1 MSSARGAASLLC
13 AAACLLL
20 PSCAGTRLSTTAPA
34 GVSLAGTWRFDP
46 AASDDAQKILS
57 HLRAQALKIINH
69 NIAQAQARVDAGSA
83 PPETAAV
90 VDAPALRRDPLR
102 RSTAAHIL
110 RAVIARGELLTVH
123 QSPDEIVF
131 DYGDSRRSFT
141 PGAHSVVSA
150 EGGVGDQRSGWNGR
164 SYIIII
170 KAQQGPEVT
179 DAYELGADGK
189 QLLEK
194 LHISSYELPAVD
206 LKRVYDLTSDATPH
220 QLPTGD

>member
-20 PSCAGTRLSTTAPA
+20 GSCAGSRLSTSAPA
-34 GVSLAGTWRFDP
+34 GVSLAGTWRLDA
-46 AASDDAQKILS
+46 AASDDPQPILN
-57 HLRAQALKIINH
+57 HMRAQALKIINRS
-69 NIAQAQARVDAGSA
+69 IAQAQARVDAGSA
-83 PPETAAV
+83 PPETV
-90 VDAPALRRDPLR
+90 VDAAALRRDPLR

-150 EGGVGDQRSGWNGR
+150 EGGVGDQRSGWSGR
-164 SYIIII
+164 SYIITI

>member
-20 PSCAGTRLSTTAPA
+20 GSCAGTRLSTSAPA
-34 GVSLAGTWRFDP
+34 GVSLAGTWRLDA
-46 AASDDAQKILS
+46 AASDDPQPILN
-57 HLRAQALKIINH
+57 HMRAQALKIINRS
-69 NIAQAQARVDAGSA
+69 IAQAQARVDAGSA
-83 PPETAAV
+83 PPETV
-90 VDAPALRRDPLR
+90 VDAAALRHDPLR

-131 DYGDSRRSFT
+131 DYGGSRRSFT

-150 EGGVGDQRSGWNGR
+150 EGGVGDQRSGWSGR

-189 QLLEK
+189 QLVEK
-194 LHISSYELPAVD
+194 LHISAYELPAVD
-206 LKRVYDLTSDATPH
+206 LKRVYDLTTDATPH